1 MIVNTC
7 GFIDAAKEESIDAIL
22 DACED
27 ARRRGARVAA
37 VGCLVQ
43 RYADELRAELPEV
56 DVFGGLDFGGVREA
70 LDAIA
75 AGKRGDEGAAG
86 PSPRRPRPVHA
97 YVKVSDGCDR
107 RCAFC
112 AIPLIK
118 GDYETEAPASILR
131 RGAGGRRARRPRA
144 RPGRPGRLALG
155 RPRLRRR
162 GAAARRSLGLWEPT
176 GCGSST
182 CSPRASPTRSWRP
195 WRATRCPTSTSP
207 CSTPRRPS
215 CAEWGAPATAQ
226 AYLGL
231 LERARAALPGVAV
244 RSTFLVGFP
253 GETDDQFEELVDFVE
268 EARFAVAGVF
278 VFDPQEGTRAA
289 AMAGQVPAEVKTG
302 RAARLGEAIDRA
314 ARPFWTAHVGRE
326 VDVLVTEGARGRGR
340 PAVGRIAV
348 QAPDVDGVTTLPGAS
363 VRRGSLVRAIV
374 LDAAGFDLIA
384 ETV

>member
-1 MIVNTC
+1 VIVNTC
-7 GFIDAAKEESIDAIL
+7 GFIDAAKEESIGAVL
-22 DACED
+22 DACDD
-27 ARRRGARVAA
+27 ARERGAQVAA

-43 RYADELRAELPEV
+43 RYADELRVELPEV
-56 DVFGGLDFGGVREA
+56 DVFSGLDFEGVREA
-70 LDAIA
+70 LDTIA
-75 AGKRGDEGAAG
+75 AGKRGDESAG
-86 PSPRRPRPVHA
+86 RPAPRRPRPVHA

-118 GDYETEAPASILR
+118 GDYETEAPAHILGVARDAVARGARELVLVGQDVSRWSVPAYGDVGRLLADLSGLGADWLRLLYLQPEGVSDALLEAVARHAVPYLDVPLQHASATVLR
-131 RGAGGRRARRPRA
+131 RMGRSGD
-144 RPGRPGRLALG
+144 GR
-155 RPRLRRR
+155 
-162 GAAARRSLGLWEPT
+162 
-176 GCGSST
+176 
-182 CSPRASPTRSWRP
+182 
-195 WRATRCPTSTSP
+195 
-207 CSTPRRPS
+207 
-215 CAEWGAPATAQ
+215 

-231 LERARAALPGVAV
+231 LESARAVLPGVAV
-244 RSTFLVGFP
+244 RSTFIVGFP
-253 GETDDQFEELVDFVE
+253 GETDEQFEELVDFVE

-289 AMAGQVPAEVKTG
+289 AMPEQVPQEVKIG

-326 VDVLVTEGARGRGR
+326 ADVLITEGARGGGR

-363 VRRGSLVRAIV
+363 VRRGSLVRARV

>member
-1 MIVNTC
+1 VIVNTC

-22 DACED
+22 DACEN
-27 ARRRGARVAA
+27 ARERGAQVAA
-37 VGCLVQ
+37 VGCLVE
-43 RYADELRAELPEV
+43 RYAEELRAELPEV
-56 DVFGGLDFGGVREA
+56 DVFGGLDFGGVGEA

-75 AGKRGDEGAAG
+75 AGKGGDEGAAG
-86 PSPRRPRPVHA
+86 QSPRRPRPVHA
-97 YVKVSDGCDR
+97 YLKVSDGCDR

-118 GDYETEAPASILR
+118 GDYETEAPVSILGVAR
-131 RGAGGRRARRPRA
+131 HAVARGARELVLVGQDVSRWAV
-144 RPGRPGRLALG
+144 PGYGDVGRLLADLSGLGADWLRLLYLQPEGVSDALLEAVA
-155 RPRLRRR
+155 RHAVPYLDVPLQHASAAVLRRM
-162 GAAARRSLGLWEPT
+162 GRSGD
-176 GCGSST
+176 G
-182 CSPRASPTRSWRP
+182 R
-195 WRATRCPTSTSP
+195 
-207 CSTPRRPS
+207 
-215 CAEWGAPATAQ
+215 

-231 LERARAALPGVAV
+231 LERARGALPGVAV
-244 RSTFLVGFP
+244 RSTFIVGFP

-289 AMAGQVPAEVKTG
+289 AMPGQVSAEVKAG
-302 RAARLGEAIDRA
+302 RAARLGEVIDRA

-363 VRRGSLVRAIV
+363 VRRGSLVRARV